1 MENLKLYLPRVEKC
15 PNISFQMR
23 LLSFL
28 ISLVIGFTLSVFAIF
43 QLSYPIAHY
52 RTFSLWYSLSN
63 IIFLIS
69 TFILIG
75 PKENYVKLLSEEL
88 YTKSVILAG
97 SILLAFLFGL
107 ITSSKIVNLFFDLV
121 QFCSFLVFIYYYI
134 PLIKI
139 KIANNEEEYQ
149 NENNINDNN
158 FNENNVE
165 NNNNDNYLI
174 N

>member
-1 MENLKLYLPRVEKC
+1 MENLKLYLPKVEKC
-15 PNISFQMR
+15 PNISFQMK

-28 ISLVIGFTLSVFAIF
+28 ICLVLGFTLTVFAIF
-43 QLSYPIAHY
+43 QLSYPKAHY
-52 RTFSLWYSLSN
+52 RTFSLWYSLNN

-88 YTKSVILAG
+88 YTKSVILSG
-97 SILLAFLFGL
+97 SMLLAFLFGL
-107 ITSSKIVNLFFDLV
+107 LTTSKIVNLFFDLV
-121 QFCSFLVFIYYYI
+121 QFCSFIVFIFYYI
-134 PLIKI
+134 PSIKI
-139 KIANNEEEYQ
+139 KNINTEEEYQ

-158 FNENNVE
+158 INENNNDI
-165 NNNNDNYLI
+165 NNNYLM

>member
-1 MENLKLYLPRVEKC
+1 MENLKLYLPKVEKC
-15 PNISFQMR
+15 PNISFQMK

-28 ISLVIGFTLSVFAIF
+28 ICLVLGFTLTVFAIF
-43 QLSYPIAHY
+43 QLSYPKAHY
-52 RTFSLWYSLSN
+52 RTFSLWYSLNN

-88 YTKSVILAG
+88 YTKSVILSG

-107 ITSSKIVNLFFDLV
+107 LTTSKIVNLFFDLV
-121 QFCSFLVFIYYYI
+121 QFCSFIVFIFYYI
-134 PLIKI
+134 PSITIKNI
-139 KIANNEEEYQ
+139 NTEEEYQ

-158 FNENNVE
+158 INENNNDI
-165 NNNNDNYLI
+165 NNNYLM

>member
-1 MENLKLYLPRVEKC
+1 MENLKLYLPKVEKC
-15 PNISFQMR
+15 PNISFQMK

-28 ISLVIGFTLSVFAIF
+28 ICLVLGFTLTVFAIF
-43 QLSYPIAHY
+43 QLSYPKAHY
-52 RTFSLWYSLSN
+52 RTFSLWYSLNN

-88 YTKSVILAG
+88 YTKSVILSG

-107 ITSSKIVNLFFDLV
+107 LTTSKIVNLFFDLV
-121 QFCSFLVFIYYYI
+121 QFCSFIVFIFYYI
-134 PLIKI
+134 PSIKI
-139 KIANNEEEYQ
+139 KNINTEEEYQ
-149 NENNINDNN
+149 SENNINDNN
-158 FNENNVE
+158 INENNNDI
-165 NNNNDNYLI
+165 NNNYLM

>member
-15 PNISFQMR
+15 PNISFQMK

-28 ISLVIGFTLSVFAIF
+28 ICLVLGFTLSVFAIF
-43 QLSYPIAHY
+43 QLSYPKAHY
-52 RTFSLWYSLSN
+52 RTFSLWYSLNN

-88 YTKSVILAG
+88 YTKSVILSG

-107 ITSSKIVNLFFDLV
+107 LTTSKIVNLFFDLV
-121 QFCSFLVFIYYYI
+121 QFCSFIVFIFYYI
-134 PLIKI
+134 PSIKI
-139 KIANNEEEYQ
+139 KNINTEEEYQ

-158 FNENNVE
+158 INENNNDI
-165 NNNNDNYLI
+165 NNNYLM

>member
-1 MENLKLYLPRVEKC
+1 MENLKLYLPKVEKC
-15 PNISFQMR
+15 PNISFQMK

-28 ISLVIGFTLSVFAIF
+28 ICLVLGFTLTVFAIF
-43 QLSYPIAHY
+43 QLSYPKAHY
-52 RTFSLWYSLSN
+52 RTFSLWYSLNN

-88 YTKSVILAG
+88 YTKSVILSG

-107 ITSSKIVNLFFDLV
+107 LTTSKIVNLFFDLV
-121 QFCSFLVFIYYYI
+121 QFCSFIVFIFYYI
-134 PLIKI
+134 PSIKI
-139 KIANNEEEYQ
+139 KNINNKEEYQ

-158 FNENNVE
+158 INENNNE
-165 NNNNDNYLI
+165 INNNYLMK
-174 N
+174 

>member
-1 MENLKLYLPRVEKC
+1 MENLKLYLPIVEKYH
-15 PNISFQMR
+15 NISFKII
-23 LLSFL
+23 LISFL
-28 ISLVIGFTLSVFAIF
+28 ICLVIGFTLSVFAIF

-88 YTKSVILAG
+88 YTKSVILSG

-107 ITSSKIVNLFFDLV
+107 LTTSKIVNLFFDLV
-121 QFCSFLVFIYYYI
+121 QFCSFIVFIFYYI
-134 PLIKI
+134 PSIKI
-139 KIANNEEEYQ
+139 KNINTEEEYQ

-158 FNENNVE
+158 INENNNDI
-165 NNNNDNYLI
+165 NNNYLM

>member
-1 MENLKLYLPRVEKC
+1 MENLKLYLPKVEKC
-15 PNISFQMR
+15 PNISFQMK

-28 ISLVIGFTLSVFAIF
+28 ICLVLGFTLTVFAIF
-43 QLSYPIAHY
+43 QLSYPKAHY
-52 RTFSLWYSLSN
+52 RTFSLWYSLNN

-88 YTKSVILAG
+88 YTKSIILSS
-97 SILLAFLFGL
+97 SILLTFLFGL
-107 ITSSKIVNLFFDLV
+107 LTTSKIVNLFFDLV
-121 QFCSFLVFIYYYI
+121 QFCSFIVFIFYYI
-134 PLIKI
+134 PSIKI
-139 KIANNEEEYQ
+139 KNINTEEEYQ

-158 FNENNVE
+158 INENNNDI
-165 NNNNDNYLI
+165 NNNYLM

>member
-1 MENLKLYLPRVEKC
+1 MENLKLYLPKVEKC
-15 PNISFQMR
+15 PNISFQMK

-28 ISLVIGFTLSVFAIF
+28 ICLVLGFTLTVFAIF
-43 QLSYPIAHY
+43 QLSYTKAHY
-52 RTFSLWYSLSN
+52 RTFSLWYSLNN

-88 YTKSVILAG
+88 YTKSVILSG

-107 ITSSKIVNLFFDLV
+107 LTTSKIVNLFFDLV
-121 QFCSFLVFIYYYI
+121 QFCSFIVFIFYYI
-134 PLIKI
+134 PSIKI
-139 KIANNEEEYQ
+139 KNINTEEEYQ

-158 FNENNVE
+158 INENNNDI
-165 NNNNDNYLI
+165 NNNYLM

>member
-1 MENLKLYLPRVEKC
+1 MENLKLYIPKVEKC

-28 ISLVIGFTLSVFAIF
+28 ICLVIGFTLSVFAIF
-43 QLSYPIAHY
+43 QLSYPIVHY

-88 YTKSVILAG
+88 YTKSVILSG

-107 ITSSKIVNLFFDLV
+107 LTTSKIVNLFFDFL
-121 QFCSFLVFIYYYI
+121 QFCSLLVFVYTYI
-134 PLIKI
+134 PVIIRKTN
-139 KIANNEEEYQ
+139 NNE
-149 NENNINDNN
+149 NEQ
-158 FNENNVE
+158 ELQE
-165 NNNNDNYLI
+165 NNNYDNSNNNYD
-174 N
+174 NSNNNY

>member
-1 MENLKLYLPRVEKC
+1 MENLKLYLPKVEKC
-15 PNISFQMR
+15 PNISFQMK

-28 ISLVIGFTLSVFAIF
+28 ICLVLGFTLSVFAIF
-43 QLSYPIAHY
+43 QLSYPKAHY
-52 RTFSLWYSLSN
+52 RTFSLWYSLNN

-88 YTKSVILAG
+88 YTKSVILSG

-107 ITSSKIVNLFFDLV
+107 LTTSKIVNLFFDLV
-121 QFCSFLVFIYYYI
+121 QFCSFIVFIFYYI
-134 PLIKI
+134 PSIKI
-139 KIANNEEEYQ
+139 KNINTEEEYQ

-158 FNENNVE
+158 INENNNDI
-165 NNNNDNYLI
+165 NNNYLM

>member
-1 MENLKLYLPRVEKC
+1 MENLKLYLPKVEKC
-15 PNISFQMR
+15 PNISFQMK

-28 ISLVIGFTLSVFAIF
+28 ICLVLGFTLTVFAIF
-43 QLSYPIAHY
+43 QLSYPKAHY
-52 RTFSLWYSLSN
+52 RTFSLWYSLNN

-88 YTKSVILAG
+88 YTKSVILSG

-107 ITSSKIVNLFFDLV
+107 LTTSKIVNLFFDLV
-121 QFCSFLVFIYYYI
+121 QFCSFIVFIFYYI
-134 PLIKI
+134 PSIKI
-139 KIANNEEEYQ
+139 KNINTEEEYQ

-158 FNENNVE
+158 INENNNDI
-165 NNNNDNYLI
+165 NNNYLM